1 MKRKATE
8 TITDEVRKKIAR
20 ETGEFFQEKFESEL
34 SQFRAEMLVDFM
46 VDKIFPAV
54 YNEALLDARAYLT
67 ESLQEMEDSLYRTS
81 GDSRT
86 ISE

>member
-8 TITDEVRKKIAR
+8 AITEEARKKIAR

-46 VDKIFPAV
+46 VEKIFPTV

-67 ESLQEMEDSLYRTS
+67 ESLQEMEDSLFKS
-81 GDSRT
+81 GSAPR
-86 ISE
+86 